1 MVEPPSTFPDLIQQV
16 RRQGDRVFLPRRHAQ
31 NEEPITFARLAD
43 DVDALSAALLELG
56 ICRGD
61 RIGLIAENRYEWLL
75 VDQACANIGA
85 VDVPRGTDTSPAELQ
100 FILRHSGCR
109 IAFVDCER
117 IARELQTQAADLPA
131 LETIVVMQERTELA
145 GARSIGA
152 LSRCE
157 RTAYGAAYMQTAP
170 QSVQADDLLTIVYT
184 SVTTA
189 DPKGVMLT
197 HNNVLAN
204 VRAVAQVLEITCE
217 DSFLSVLPAWH
228 MYERIMD

>member
-1 MVEPPSTFPDLIQQV
+1 MVESAPATFPDLIQQA

-100 FILRHSGCR
+100 FILQHSGCR
-109 IAFVDCER
+109 LAFVDDDR
-117 IARELQTQAADLPA
+117 IARELQSQAGNLPA
-131 LETIVVMQERTELA
+131 LETIVVMQERTELKGVRTLGDLQHNGSA
-145 GARSIGA
+145 GRGASRLQAAR
-152 LSRCE
+152 
-157 RTAYGAAYMQTAP
+157 AA
-170 QSVQADDLLTIVYT
+170 VQADDLLTIVYT
-184 SVTTA
+184 SGTTA
-189 DPKGVMLT
+189 DPQGVMLT
-197 HNNVLAN
+197 HCNVLTNA
-204 VRAVAQVLEITCE
+204 RTVAQVLEVTSE
-217 DSFLSVLPAWH
+217 DSVLPVDPTWH
-228 MYERIMD
+228 I